1 MSAVVT
7 MHPRHAS
14 CSILDDRPSQVLQDQ
29 WCSMHGQARSSS
41 KLFDSLLQIG
51 QQERNSNMA
60 EGASKLL
67 VARLLEQKGQRQ
79 QGMAV

>member
-1 MSAVVT
+1 
-7 MHPRHAS
+7 
-14 CSILDDRPSQVLQDQ
+14 
-29 WCSMHGQARSSS
+29 MHGQARSSS